1 MPKHYAVMNPNKFP
15 IKIECLVAKA
25 QRKGGEQ
32 EGCSEKGGSGGIA
45 STSKFFDS
53 FTCEAEKT
61 VKNATRK
68 KRKLEVILL
77 RVSNSMAK
85 TSRSSRLSVS

>member
-45 STSKFFDS
+45 STSKFL
-53 FTCEAEKT
+53 AALH
-61 VKNATRK
+61 VKRK
-68 KRKLEVILL
+68 KLSKMRREKKGSL
-77 RVSNSMAK
+77 R
-85 TSRSSRLSVS
+85 LFC